1 MEKIL
6 INTFSANHVYVSER
20 TNFSQSKLSAFKSTN
35 QPTNYETTTHNNT
48 LKQKPANQPT
58 RPLCSRKYTNTRK
71 RLPHFGKKKLN
82 NSSGPRAAG
91 RTRKLYTQNSKSQT
105 DTLIIHMQ
113 RKYNWNIRRRHTT
126 NARLPFSLCHSGVCF
141 RKKNEHKKQHRREI
155 WISVTLIAKPEKN
168 SLKQNYTA
176 LPQESSVSKQKT
188 TTTTRK
194 HTQAEWSV
202 FDFHRANSK

>member
-71 RLPHFGKKKLN
+71 RLPHFGKKTK
-82 NSSGPRAAG
+82 
-91 RTRKLYTQNSKSQT
+91 
-105 DTLIIHMQ
+105 
-113 RKYNWNIRRRHTT
+113 
-126 NARLPFSLCHSGVCF
+126 
-141 RKKNEHKKQHRREI
+141 
-155 WISVTLIAKPEKN
+155 
-168 SLKQNYTA
+168 
-176 LPQESSVSKQKT
+176 
-188 TTTTRK
+188 
-194 HTQAEWSV
+194 
-202 FDFHRANSK
+202 